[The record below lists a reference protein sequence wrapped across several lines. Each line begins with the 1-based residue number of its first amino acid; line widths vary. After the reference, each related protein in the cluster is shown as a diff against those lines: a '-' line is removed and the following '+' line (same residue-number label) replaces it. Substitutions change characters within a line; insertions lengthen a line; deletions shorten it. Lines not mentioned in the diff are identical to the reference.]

1 MVDLQAFHDTPGDVV
16 CLQFSQVDR
25 EFELKASSHQSIPSE
40 QRVNILNVIVVF
52 AEEGAL
58 DEGLSDGAIA
68 GIIIAV
74 LVALGVAIGLIIY
87 CRQKVP

>member
-1 MVDLQAFHDTPGDVV
+1 MTARLVSDTDINDGVV
-16 CLQFSQVDR
+16 C
-25 EFELKASSHQSIPSE
+25 A
-40 QRVNILNVIVVF
+40 
-52 AEEGAL
+52 AEGAL

-74 LVALGVAIGLIIY
+74 LVALAAAIGLIIY